1 MNNQEQLLTL
11 KETLERLERQR
22 NTYQEQ
28 ESCLKEK
35 LEKIRNEKRSLSLLY
50 YKMQE
55 IYSNLE
61 IKTILEE
68 ENLELYRYELSTGY
82 CGQDLIDY
90 VLIKKGINPE
100 EEYFLQLNELAREHL
115 ESYGYMSEDDYYSTA
130 DELEIDLDDEE
141 AIENSD
147 LADIVYTTYEWR
159 IERVTDYSEL
169 NINLKDIERWD

>member
-28 ESCLKEK
+28 ENCLKEK
-35 LEKIRNEKRSLSLLY
+35 LEKIRNEKRSLNLLY
-50 YKMQE
+50 HKMQE

-68 ENLELYRYELSTGY
+68 EDLNLYRYKLSTEYVGMDTV
-82 CGQDLIDY
+82 GY

-100 EEYFLQLNELAREHL
+100 VEYADILNDLAIDNL
-115 ESYGYMSEDDYYSTA
+115 DSYGYTTEDDYYCLA
-130 DELEIDLDDEE
+130 QELGIDLDDEK
-141 AIENSD
+141 AVENSE
-147 LADIVYTTYEWR
+147 LADLKISGYDYS
-159 IERVTDYSEL
+159 IELVTDYSDL
-169 NINLKDIERWD
+169 DIDIEKVERWD

>member
-22 NTYQEQ
+22 NAYQEQ
-28 ESCLKEK
+28 EECLKEK

-68 ENLELYRYELSTGY
+68 ENLELYRYELFTGY

-100 EEYFLQLNELAREHL
+100 EEYFLQLNELAHEHL
-115 ESYGYMSEDDYYSTA
+115 ESYGYMSEDGYYSTA
-130 DELEIDLDDEE
+130 DELGIDLDDEE

-147 LADIVYTTYEWR
+147 LADIVYTTHEWR

>member
-28 ESCLKEK
+28 EKCLKEK
-35 LEKIRNEKRSLSLLY
+35 LEKIKNEKRSLSLLY
-50 YKMQE
+50 YKMKE

-90 VLIKKGINPE
+90 VLIKKGTNPE
-100 EEYFLQLNELAREHL
+100 EEYFSQLNELAREHL
-115 ESYGYMSEDDYYSTA
+115 ESYGYMSEDDYYSIA
-130 DELEIDLDDEE
+130 DELGIDLDNEE

-147 LADIVYTTYEWR
+147 LADVVCTTYEWR